1 MLKNVNDGAI
11 AFSGIFW
18 LVVLVCTFYQI
29 RKLAH
34 LKKETENESDMDI
47 ENSVGKM
54 RTEAMIDFGGS
65 CIGRGKIQIKFLKIS
80 GKETDETKKF
90 KDQQLII
97 VGRNELSDVCIE
109 DRQVSRH
116 HANIFCEHRNVFITD
131 CNSTNHTYVD
141 GREIPAQTPVKLTKD
156 SMVSMGETEFQVILE
171 NE

>member
-1 MLKNVNDGAI
+1 M
-11 AFSGIFW
+11 
-18 LVVLVCTFYQI
+18 
-29 RKLAH
+29 
-34 LKKETENESDMDI
+34 
-47 ENSVGKM
+47 
-54 RTEAMIDFGGS
+54 
-65 CIGRGKIQIKFLKIS
+65 KIS

>member
-54 RTEAMIDFGGS
+54 CTEAMIDFGGS
-65 CIGRGKIQIKFLKIS
+65 CIGRGKIQI
-80 GKETDETKKF
+80 
-90 KDQQLII
+90 
-97 VGRNELSDVCIE
+97 
-109 DRQVSRH
+109 
-116 HANIFCEHRNVFITD
+116 
-131 CNSTNHTYVD
+131 
-141 GREIPAQTPVKLTKD
+141 
-156 SMVSMGETEFQVILE
+156 
-171 NE
+171 